1 MACSLDATR
10 RKSSACFSALAL
22 LALTG
27 CGSVLTETTS
37 TVAGVAGAA
46 TGAAITKNATVAAAI
61 GLGVNSLAAE
71 GLRYAERR
79 VHKTEQDNIAR
90 IAGVLPVNAVA
101 PWSVSHDIPIEPDEG
116 GEVVVSREFG
126 ALGLRCKEIVFS
138 VDERTKRHG
147 LVRSFYTANI
157 CQDGRAWRWASAE
170 PATSRWGPLQ

>member
-1 MACSLDATR
+1 MYGRVGLA
-10 RKSSACFSALAL
+10 AL

-27 CGSVLTETTS
+27 CGSVLTEATS

-61 GLGVNSLAAE
+61 GLGVESLFSE

-101 PWSVSHDIPIEPDEG
+101 PWSVRHDVPIEEDEG
-116 GEVVVSREFG
+116 GELVVSREFG
-126 ALGLRCKEIVFS
+126 GLGIRCKEIVFS
-138 VDERTKRHG
+138 VDERTRRHG
-147 LVRSFYTANI
+147 LLRSFYTATV
-157 CQDGRAWRWASAE
+157 CQDGKAWRWASAE
-170 PATSRWGPLQ
+170 PATGRWGSLQ